1 MDLFKEA
8 EENIG
13 KTRADELRADIEQ
26 LDKDLQALRSSSV
39 ELEDEP

>member
-8 EENIG
+8 EEIIG
-13 KTRADELRADIEQ
+13 KTRADELRPDLDQ
-26 LDKDLQALRSSSV
+26 LEKDLQALRSTPV

>member
-8 EENIG
+8 EEKFG
-13 KTRADELRADIEQ
+13 TGRAGELRPDIEQ
-26 LDKDLQALRSSSV
+26 LDKDLQALRSQTI